1 MATAGMQILFGRI
14 TCHTTAKDPIQHWA
28 PSCAREHRLGSSY
41 SEGHKIKVG
50 KVRTQNGILVFHM
63 QNQSFCSNLSAPIIL
78 GIGTRA
84 GDFTKCKCRGVQN
97 EKVQVRA
104 VFVPVEPNNSR
115 YVVIQIAS
123 EHPCVDT
130 RHHLS
135 VWEGKWN
142 FREVSGKCLSSRAA
156 LDDFYGLSTYIP

>member
-1 MATAGMQILFGRI
+1 MTEPELCLCKLNFSLCIHSPFPEWLLQECKSYLEGLLVTQQPKTLSNAGLLPVP
-14 TCHTTAKDPIQHWA
+14 D
-28 PSCAREHRLGSSY
+28 SRLGSSY

-115 YVVIQIAS
+115 YVVIQTAS

-135 VWEGKWN
+135 VWEGK
-142 FREVSGKCLSSRAA
+142 
-156 LDDFYGLSTYIP
+156 